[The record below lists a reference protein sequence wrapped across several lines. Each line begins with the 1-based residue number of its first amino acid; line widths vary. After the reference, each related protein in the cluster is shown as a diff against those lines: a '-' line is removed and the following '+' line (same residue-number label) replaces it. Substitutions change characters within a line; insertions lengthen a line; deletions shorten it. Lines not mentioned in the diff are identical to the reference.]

1 MLEKIGYFFN
11 SNGETINC
19 FEIIGNNNYKSLEEE
34 RGLLISDNNNDN
46 DFKINGLNYKAIN
59 NSTSFKYQFSEAE
72 IETIDNE
79 VEFTNKY

>member
-1 MLEKIGYFFN
+1 M
-11 SNGETINC
+11 
-19 FEIIGNNNYKSLEEE
+19 
-34 RGLLISDNNNDN
+34 LISDNNNDN